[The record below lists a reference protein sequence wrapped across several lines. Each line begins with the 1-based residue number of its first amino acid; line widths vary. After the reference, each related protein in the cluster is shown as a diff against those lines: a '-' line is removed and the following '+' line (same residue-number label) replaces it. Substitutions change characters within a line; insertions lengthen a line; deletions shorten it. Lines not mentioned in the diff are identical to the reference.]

1 MAGRVGTGEVAMNSA
16 TISIIIAVVGATP
29 IVLQT
34 LSTTSNNMGYSAA
47 TASNYLYIINN
58 IVGILKKHGLIKT

>member
-1 MAGRVGTGEVAMNSA
+1 MTIEVALV
-16 TISIIIAVVGATP
+16 ISGISLAFGIYSGM
-29 IVLQT
+29 
-34 LSTTSNNMGYSAA
+34 SNNMGYSAA